1 MKTINKYITEKLKI
15 SKPKK
20 VKHTLFPI
28 DFDELSRI
36 IKSEI
41 QLNGEN
47 CDLNHIDISNI
58 DDLSCLFAHTNT
70 FDNINGYGLMNFNG
84 DISNWDVSNV
94 INMHALFY
102 ESDFNGDISN
112 WDVSKVK
119 NMEWMFANSFFNGDI
134 SEWDVSNVKNMYS
147 MFRHSEFNQNISK
160 WKIKPNCATKFMFLE
175 CGIRQSYKPKE
186 SNKII

>member
-1 MKTINKYITEKLKI
+1 MKTINTFITEKLKI
-15 SKPKK
+15 NKPKPT
-20 VKHTLFPI
+20 VELTLFPNNRKELLKMI
-28 DFDELSRI
+28 RDE
-36 IKSEI
+36 IK
-41 QLNGEN
+41 QNGNN
-47 CDLNHIDISNI
+47 CSLNHIDVSKITDI
-58 DDLSCLFAHTNT
+58 GHLFSST
-70 FDNINGYGLMNFNG
+70 DFNG
-84 DISNWDVSNV
+84 DISQWDVSNV